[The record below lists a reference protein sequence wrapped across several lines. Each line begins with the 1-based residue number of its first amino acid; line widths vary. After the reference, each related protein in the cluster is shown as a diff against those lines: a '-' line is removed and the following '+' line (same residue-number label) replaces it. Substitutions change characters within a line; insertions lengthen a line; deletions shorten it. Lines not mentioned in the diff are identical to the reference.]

1 MGTYSGRPVD
11 DGNKAF
17 ERFRLEVNSRI
28 EQIMRQLN
36 ERPKP
41 PVIPQSGGIVGVSRC
56 EAYSFQVQNDG
67 IGSTIAVTEWGI
79 RTIFEGAGAGVT
91 SGGGSQPSLVVAAAG
106 WYTVNASWEMAW
118 NEADGTLPT
127 HFSVTAPY
135 SSSPEPGF
143 YEPAVEAYPA
153 PKPPNA
159 EVRAWLAFGPILLPA
174 GGTID
179 LGGGWNNLTPH
190 NGAAAHVDVTLWA

>member
-1 MGTYSGRPVD
+1 MG
-11 DGNKAF
+11 AI
-17 ERFRLEVNSRI
+17 NSRPIDDPGIAARFKGHDKQI
-28 EQIMRQLN
+28 EMILREIGN
-36 ERPKP
+36 IPKVP
-41 PVIPQSGGIVGVSRC
+41 PPSTGGIVGVSRC

-118 NEADGTLPT
+118 NETDGALPT

-159 EVRAWLAFGPILLPA
+159 EVRAWLAFGPVWLPA

-179 LGGGWNNLTPH
+179 LGAGWNNLTPH

>member
-1 MGTYSGRPVD
+1 MAYQVSGQAPAPGSEGRRLKEVERAIAQLQRLMTAKQKIP
-11 DGNKAF
+11 KAAT
-17 ERFRLEVNSRI
+17 
-28 EQIMRQLN
+28 
-36 ERPKP
+36 
-41 PVIPQSGGIVGVSRC
+41 GGIVGVSRC

-79 RTIFEGAGAGVT
+79 RTIFEGDGAGVT
-91 SGGGSQPSLVVAAAG
+91 SGGGSQPSLVVAAEG

-118 NEADGTLPT
+118 NTVDGTLPT

-159 EVRAWLAFGPILLPA
+159 EVRAWLAFGPVWLPA

-179 LGGGWNNLTPH
+179 LGAGWNNLTPH